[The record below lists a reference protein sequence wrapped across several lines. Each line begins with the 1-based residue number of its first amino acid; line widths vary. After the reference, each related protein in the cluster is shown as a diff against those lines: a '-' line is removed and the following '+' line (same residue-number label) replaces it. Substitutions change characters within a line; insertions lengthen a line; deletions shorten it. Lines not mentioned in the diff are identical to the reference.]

1 MKGAAKLRQPLFLCK
16 PGRKIYGKDVDNM
29 KGEGKSKVFT
39 KKTVKRNLQA
49 YSFLVPNLILFLG
62 CSIYPVLWTIKYV
75 FYQYGGYGTGEP
87 RFVGLDNLARVF
99 RDEVYWE
106 SVIHTFTYGFGKV
119 IIIIPLAF
127 FLAFLLNAQKK
138 GNGLAQSIVFL
149 PTIMSSAVMGL
160 VFYLLF
166 NAYNGEVNK
175 YLMEL
180 GIIDQPINW
189 LGKDNAMKTLIITA
203 VWGGVGNYMV
213 YFIAGIQQV
222 SEDAIESARIDGAN
236 KLQTIWYIIV
246 PMLGPI
252 LKIILMLAIT
262 SAFHDITNIMVL
274 TEGGPNNATM
284 VMSLYGYRFF
294 FPISAGE
301 SVVPQ
306 YGYGAAVSV
315 VSACITGV
323 VTVIY
328 LKLSKKLDD
337 IY

>member
-1 MKGAAKLRQPLFLCK
+1 MEARENSSPLQ
-16 PGRKIYGKDVDNM
+16 
-29 KGEGKSKVFT
+29 SKAI
-39 KKTVKRNLQA
+39 KNNLQA
-49 YSFLVPNLILFLG
+49 YLFLLPNLILFTA
-62 CSIYPVLWTIKYV
+62 CSLYPVVWTLKYV
-75 FYQYGGYGTGEP
+75 FYQYGGYGTGAP
-87 RFVGLDNLARVF
+87 RFVGLANLARVF
-99 RDEVYWE
+99 RDKVYWE
-106 SVIHTFTYGFGKV
+106 SVLHTFTYGFGKV
-119 IIIIPLAF
+119 IFIIPLAF
-127 FLAFLLNAQKK
+127 FLAFLLNQQKR
-138 GNGLAQSIVFL
+138 GNGAAQSIMFL

-175 YLMEL
+175 YLLEAGL
-180 GIIDQPINW
+180 ISRPINW
-189 LGKDNAMKTLIITA
+189 LGKGHAMKTLIITA

-222 SEDAIESARIDGAN
+222 STDAIESARIDGAG

-252 LKIILMLAIT
+252 LKIIMMLAIT
-262 SAFHDITNIMVL
+262 SAFHDITNVMVL

-284 VMSLYGYRFF
+284 VMSLYGYRYF
-294 FPISAGE
+294 FPISAAE
-301 SVVPQ
+301 ATVPQ

-315 VSACITGV
+315 VSAVIAGT

-328 LKLSKKLDD
+328 LKVSKKLDD

>member
-1 MKGAAKLRQPLFLCK
+1 MR
-16 PGRKIYGKDVDNM
+16 
-29 KGEGKSKVFT
+29 
-39 KKTVKRNLQA
+39 KKTWNKKKAKNNLQA
-49 YSFLVPNLILFLG
+49 YSFMIPNLILFLS
-62 CSIYPVLWTIKYV
+62 CSLYPVLWALKYV
-75 FYQYGGYGTGEP
+75 FYQYGGYGSGEP
-87 RFVGLDNLARVF
+87 KFVGLENLARVF
-99 RDEVYWE
+99 RDKVYWQ
-106 SVIHTFTYGFGKV
+106 SMLHTFTYGFGKV

-127 FLAFLLNAQKK
+127 ILAFLINKQGRA
-138 GNGLAQSIVFL
+138 NGMAQSIMFL

-166 NAYNGEVNK
+166 NAYNGEINQ
-175 YLMEL
+175 YLMKMHL
-180 GIIDQPINW
+180 ISQPINW
-189 LGKDNAMKTLIITA
+189 LGKEHAMKTLILTA

-262 SAFHDITNIMVL
+262 SAFHDITNVMVL

-284 VMSLYGYRFF
+284 VSSLYSYRFF
-294 FPISAGE
+294 FPVSATE
-301 SVVPQ
+301 QVVPQ
-306 YGYGAAVSV
+306 YGYGAALSV
-315 VSACITGV
+315 VTACIAGI
-323 VTVIY
+323 VTIIY

>member
-1 MKGAAKLRQPLFLCK
+1 M
-16 PGRKIYGKDVDNM
+16 
-29 KGEGKSKVFT
+29 
-39 KKTVKRNLQA
+39 
-49 YSFLVPNLILFLG
+49 
-62 CSIYPVLWTIKYV
+62 
-75 FYQYGGYGTGEP
+75 FYQYGGYGTGSP

-99 RDEVYWE
+99 RDHIYWQ

-119 IIIIPLAF
+119 IFIIPLAF
-127 FLAFLLNAQKK
+127 FLSFLLRQQRK
-138 GNGLAQSIVFL
+138 GNGIAQSIVFL

-166 NAYNGEVNK
+166 NAYNGEINK
-175 YLMEL
+175 YLLET
-180 GIIDQPINW
+180 GIISRPINW
-189 LGKDNAMKTLIITA
+189 LGKEHAMKTLIITA

-222 SEDAIESARIDGAN
+222 SEDAIESARIDGAGR
-236 KLQTIWYIIV
+236 LQTIWYIIL

-274 TEGGPNNATM
+274 TEGGPNNSTM
-284 VMSLYGYRFF
+284 VMSLYGYRYF
-294 FPISAGE
+294 FPISAAE
-301 SVVPQ
+301 ATIPQ

-315 VSACITGV
+315 VSAVIAGL
-323 VTVIY
+323 VTVLY
-328 LKLSKKLDD
+328 LQASKKLDD